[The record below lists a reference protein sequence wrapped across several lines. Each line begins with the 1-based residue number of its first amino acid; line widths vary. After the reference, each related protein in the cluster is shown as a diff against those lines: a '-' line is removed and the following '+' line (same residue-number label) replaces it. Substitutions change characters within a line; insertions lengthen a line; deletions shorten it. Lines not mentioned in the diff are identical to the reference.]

1 MASTTDDKRLTAV
14 ESAKKTA
21 VNNANKTYDSMI
33 NGTDAKYNELIQ
45 ASKDWGTKQQ
55 QIQQANTDFA
65 IEKINQQK
73 DQTKKDY
80 LKEQTGAY
88 TDYQKATDQYGVGAE
103 KQASAGLQN
112 TGYAE
117 SSKVQAFTAY
127 QNRYTT
133 ARETYQ
139 NAVLNYDMAI
149 KDAQLKNNA
158 ALAEIAYKALQTQ
171 LEYAL
176 EGFQYKNTLLQTKLD
191 TQIKLDSE
199 YHNRYQDVLQQINT
213 ENALAEQIRQFNE
226 QQALQ
231 KQKMQEEIRQYN
243 ETMAYQKSRDAVE
256 DAQWE
261 KQYALSK
268 ASASSSGGG
277 SSSRSVSSGGSKSYS
292 SSSSSSKKKSSSS
305 GSSSSKLTSSS
316 KSSSSTKKSTTPV
329 GATSSSS
336 SVKSGGKTWYTLSGK
351 NFGKLGVSGA
361 PSQKTI
367 DKLVSSGK
375 LKAKVINGKMYYRK
389 G

>member
-14 ESAKKTA
+14 ESAKKDA
-21 VNNANKTYDSMI
+21 INSANKTYDSMI
-33 NGTDAKYNELIQ
+33 NGSDAKYNEMIQ
-45 ASKDWGTKQQ
+45 ASKDYATKQQ

-65 IEKINQQK
+65 IEKIEQQK
-73 DQTKKDY
+73 DKAEKDY
-80 LKEQTGAY
+80 IKEQTGAY
-88 TDYQKATDQYGVGAE
+88 TDYQKATDQYGVAAE
-103 KQASAGLQN
+103 QQASAGLQN

-127 QNRYTT
+127 QNRYMT
-133 ARETYQ
+133 ARETYNQ
-139 NAVLNYDMAI
+139 AVLNYDNAI

-158 ALAEIAYKALQTQ
+158 ALAEIAFNALQTQ

-176 EGFQYKNTLLQTKLD
+176 QGFQYKNQLLQTKLD

-199 YHNRYQDVLQQINT
+199 YHDRYQDVLSQINT

-231 KQKMQEEIRQYN
+231 KKKMEEEIRQYN

-261 KQYALSK
+261 KEYALSK
-268 ASASSSGGG
+268 ANASSSGGG
-277 SSSRSVSSGGSKSYS
+277 SSSRTVSSGGSKSYS
-292 SSSSSSKKKSSSS
+292 SSSSTKSSSSS
-305 GSSSSKLTSSS
+305 GSSKLTSTSS
-316 KSSSSTKKSTTPV
+316 SSSSTKKSTTPV

-336 SVKSGGKTWYTLSGK
+336 SVKSGGSTWYTLSSK
-351 NFGKLGVSGA
+351 NFSKLGVKGA

-367 DKLVSSGK
+367 DKMVSSGQ
-375 LKAKVINGKMYYRK
+375 LKAKVINGKMYYQK

>member
-14 ESAKKTA
+14 ESAKKDA
-21 VNNANKTYDSMI
+21 INSANKTYDSMI

-45 ASKDWGTKQQ
+45 ASKDYATQQQ

-65 IEKINQQK
+65 IEKIEQQK
-73 DQTKKDY
+73 DQAKKDY
-80 LKEQTGAY
+80 TKEQTGAY
-88 TDYQKATDQYGVGAE
+88 TDYQKATDQYGVAAE

-127 QNRYTT
+127 QNRYAT
-133 ARETYQ
+133 ARETYNQ
-139 NAVLNYDMAI
+139 AVLNYDNAI

-158 ALAEIAYKALQTQ
+158 ALAEIAFNALQTQ

-176 EGFQYKNTLLQTKLD
+176 QGFQYKNQLLQTKLD

-199 YHNRYQDVLQQINT
+199 YHDRYQDVLSQINT
-213 ENALAEQIRQFNE
+213 ENALAEQIRQ
-226 QQALQ
+226 
-231 KQKMQEEIRQYN
+231 YN
-243 ETMAYQKSRDAVE
+243 ESMAYQKERDKVE

-268 ASASSSGGG
+268 ASVSGSGGG
-277 SSSRSVSSGGSKSYS
+277 SSSRSITSGGSNKKGTNSNTKSKEPALKNYNS
-292 SSSSSSKKKSSSS
+292 NQLLDDANSKKA
-305 GSSSSKLTSSS
+305 G
-316 KSSSSTKKSTTPV
+316 TTPV

-336 SVKSGGKTWYTLSGK
+336 SVKSGGSTWYTLSSK
-351 NFGKLGVSGA
+351 NFSKLGVKGA

-367 DKLVSSGK
+367 DKMVSSGQ
-375 LKAKVINGKMYYRK
+375 LKAKVINGKMYYQK